1 MSKRLKRIFVSLSIS
16 ILIYLGTAS
25 GLAYFGGPDAA
36 ENASATNASA
46 TNVSA
51 MNGTVM
57 SKAGSIAQGDIVD
70 QGIDFSE
77 MKLDYSDMP
86 ALQSYLARDE
96 TPLDYRY
103 YPSDS
108 GKVLIL
114 LHGSGWHS
122 QQFFSLAKYISEQ
135 GLAQVVTPDLRG
147 HGVSP
152 KRRGDIDYLGQFE
165 DDLADLIGQLK
176 QDAKLKDVKKSSI
189 IMGGHSSGGGLAIR
203 FAGGEYGDLA
213 DAYLLLAPFI
223 YYNAP
228 TTRPNAGGWAKPYTA
243 RIIGLSMLN
252 SIGIHGLDHLTSI
265 EFNMPAAVRNG
276 TETLAYSYR
285 LNASFSPRSYVKALG
300 AIAQPL
306 LLLAGS
312 ADETMFAEQYQAL
325 ISSTLPGNDQTE
337 VKVLPGLSHMG
348 IVVSPDVRPV
358 IKQWLREL

>member
-1 MSKRLKRIFVSLSIS
+1 MSKILKRIFTSLSIS
-16 ILIYLGTAS
+16 ILIYLGIAS
-25 GLAYFGGPDAA
+25 GLTYFGGPDAA
-36 ENASATNASA
+36 EDT
-46 TNVSA
+46 TA

-57 SKAGSIAQGDIVD
+57 SKAGSIEQGDIVD

-77 MKLDYSDMP
+77 MMLDYSDMP
-86 ALQSYLARDE
+86 ALQSYTARDG
-96 TPLDYRY
+96 TLLDYRY
-103 YPSDS
+103 YHSDS
-108 GKVLIL
+108 NKVLIL

-122 QQFFSLAKYISEQ
+122 QQFFPLAKYISEQ

-147 HGVSP
+147 HGMSP

-176 QDAKLKDVKKSSI
+176 QDAELKDVKNSSI

-252 SIGIHGLDHLTSI
+252 SIGIHRFDYLTSI
-265 EFNMPAAVRNG
+265 EFNMPTAVRNG
-276 TETLAYSYR
+276 TETLAYSFR
-285 LNASFSPRSYVKALG
+285 LNASFSPRDYVKALG
-300 AIAQPL
+300 AITQPL
-306 LLLAGS
+306 FLLAGS
-312 ADETMFAEQYQAL
+312 ADETMFADKYQAL
-325 ISSTLPGNDQTE
+325 ISSTLPDNDQAE
-337 VKVLPGLSHMG
+337 VKVLPGISHMG
-348 IVVSPDVRPV
+348 IVVNPDVRPA

>member
-1 MSKRLKRIFVSLSIS
+1 MSKILKRIFTSLSIS
-16 ILIYLGTAS
+16 ILIYLGIAT

-36 ENASATNASA
+36 EEA
-46 TNVSA
+46 SA
-51 MNGTVM
+51 MNE
-57 SKAGSIAQGDIVD
+57 AGSIEQGDIVN

-86 ALQSYLARDE
+86 ALQSYTARDG
-96 TPLDYRY
+96 TQLDYRY

-108 GKVLIL
+108 NKVLIL

-122 QQFFSLAKYISEQ
+122 QQFFPLAKYISEQ

-147 HGVSP
+147 HGMSP

-176 QDAKLKDVKKSSI
+176 QGSQLTSI

-203 FAGGEYGDLA
+203 FAGGEYADLA

-223 YYNAP
+223 FYNAP

-252 SIGIHGLDHLTSI
+252 SIGIHRFDYLTSI
-265 EFNMPAAVRNG
+265 EFNMPESVRNG

-285 LNASFSPRSYVKALG
+285 LNASFAPRDYTKDIS
-300 AIAQPL
+300 AITQPL

-312 ADETMFAEQYQAL
+312 ADETMFADKYQGL
-325 ISSTLPGNDQTE
+325 ISSTLPDNYKAE
-337 VKVLPGLSHMG
+337 VKVLPRISHMG
-348 IVVSPDVRPV
+348 IVVNPDVRPT
-358 IKQWLREL
+358 IKQWLEGI